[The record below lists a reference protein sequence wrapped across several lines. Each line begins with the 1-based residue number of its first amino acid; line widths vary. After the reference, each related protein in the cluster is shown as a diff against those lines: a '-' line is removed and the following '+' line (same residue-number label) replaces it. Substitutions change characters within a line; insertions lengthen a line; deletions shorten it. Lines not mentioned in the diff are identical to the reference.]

1 MTEEFKSLAE
11 AAARSLGYPDLPMVV
26 VPHPFEVLAED
37 VVERLA
43 EAKFQEILDKVALN
57 ART

>member
-1 MTEEFKSLAE
+1 MTEEFKSLAK
-11 AAARSLGYPDLPMVV
+11 AAARSLGYADLPMVI

-43 EAKFQEILDKVALN
+43 ESKFQEILDKVVAS
-57 ART
+57 

>member
-1 MTEEFKSLAE
+1 MTEEFKSLAK
-11 AAARSLGYPDLPMVV
+11 AAARSLGYADLPMVI

-43 EAKFQEILDKVALN
+43 EQKFQEILDKVVLSKA
-57 ART
+57 

>member
-1 MTEEFKSLAE
+1 MTEEFESLA
-11 AAARSLGYPDLPMVV
+11 ATVARSLGYPDLPMVV

-43 EAKFQEILDKVALN
+43 EAKFQEILDKVAID
-57 ART
+57 ARA